1 MNEDALIEAGK
12 AARAQGDLVLAVS
25 LYKQALMVNPD
36 SHSAVKG
43 LGSALHAQS
52 EFDAAAEVYRQAI
65 SRMETR
71 HETAEDLGNLH
82 LSLGAALTELNRLE
96 EAQEQLAEAI
106 QLGAD
111 ELLLHDSRGHGH
123 LALKQYD
130 EALADYNAY
139 IQLTS
144 GDPIGYIGKARAFR
158 GKQEYNFAA
167 EALKTAHTLAPD
179 NYRVEM
185 ALGNL
190 AIDVADYRGAL
201 EHYEKAS
208 SLEPHIPAIRSN
220 IGLAYLSLGE
230 YAAAKQA
237 FSDALEQSPNDLK
250 SVVGL
255 ARAEEGL
262 GNGRQAIALFKSAI
276 VADPSN
282 VSYYA
287 ALCSAQAA
295 SGKILDAALTA
306 LRGRK
311 VRLRKQKR

>member
-1 MNEDALIEAGK
+1 MNEDSLTESGK
-12 AARAQGDLVLAVS
+12 AARAQGDLILAIS
-25 LYKQALMVNPD
+25 LYKQALEADPG
-36 SHSAVKG
+36 SPTAVKG
-43 LGSALHAQS
+43 LGSALYAQS
-52 EFDAAAEVYRQAI
+52 EFDAAAEVYRRAI
-65 SRMETR
+65 SRMEAQS
-71 HETAEDLGNLH
+71 EAGEDLGNLH
-82 LSLGAALTELNRLE
+82 LSLGAALVELNRLE
-96 EAQEQLAEAI
+96 EAQEQLAKAV

-139 IQLTS
+139 LRLTPS
-144 GDPIGYIGKARAFR
+144 DPIGYIGKARAFR
-158 GKQEYNFAA
+158 GKQEYDLSA
-167 EALKTAHTLAPD
+167 EALGIARTLSPD

-230 YAAAKQA
+230 YPAAKQA

-262 GNGRQAIALFKSAI
+262 GNGRQAIALLKSAI

-282 VSYYA
+282 VSHYA
-287 ALCSAQAA
+287 ALSSAQAA
-295 SGKILDAALTA
+295 SGKILDAVLTA

-311 VRLRKQKR
+311 VRLRQQKR